1 MCRTRMQIDLIDALR
16 RVLAVHELQITPLV
30 EPFDQLH
37 RFDYGL
43 RDALDP
49 QFDWKLMGRT
59 LLEST
64 PERALLLMEGTFG
77 MRYFIFRMPDEQ
89 DKAYIIGPWRS
100 AASREQLQKNL
111 EWFGVRTSQQ
121 MRDLVE
127 NFYSGIYLMEDESLF
142 GQTVLS
148 LLSAAFP
155 HVDGREDFHIE
166 MRKELLPF
174 NFTAVDLGETHL
186 EASAGLSRTM
196 LEERYNNESDLMDA
210 VAQGDIEKAMKIV
223 ERHRRFRYSD
233 DRFFND
239 LQELRNSL
247 IVLNVLLRKSIQ
259 RAEVHPCYIDTLS
272 AGYYQRIRTV
282 TVEQGPGAAGRD
294 ACGLLP
300 LCAGVCAAQLFALDP
315 QCDQLYQSE
324 PGGIAVPAGAGRAV
338 LYQPELPVQP
348 VPQRGRGDA
357 GGVHQLQPDEAGCW
371 DADRVQPF
379 HYSHCR
385 KSGHL

>member
-1 MCRTRMQIDLIDALR
+1 
-16 RVLAVHELQITPLV
+16 
-30 EPFDQLH
+30 
-37 RFDYGL
+37 
-43 RDALDP
+43 
-49 QFDWKLMGRT
+49 MGRT

-100 AASREQLQKNL
+100 AASRSSCKNL

-127 NFYSGIYLMEDESLF
+127 NFYGGIYLMEDESLF

-196 LEERYNNESDLMDA
+196 LEERYNNRVGPDGCCGAGAISKGNE
-210 VAQGDIEKAMKIV
+210 
-223 ERHRRFRYSD
+223 
-233 DRFFND
+233 DR
-239 LQELRNSL
+239 
-247 IVLNVLLRKSIQ
+247 
-259 RAEVHPCYIDTLS
+259 
-272 AGYYQRIRTV
+272 
-282 TVEQGPGAAGRD
+282 GAA
-294 ACGLLP
+294 P
-300 LCAGVCAAQLFALDP
+300 
-315 QCDQLYQSE
+315 
-324 PGGIAVPAGAGRAV
+324 AVP
-338 LYQPELPVQP
+338 L
-348 VPQRGRGDA
+348 QR
-357 GGVHQLQPDEAGCW
+357 
-371 DADRVQPF
+371 
-379 HYSHCR
+379 
-385 KSGHL
+385 

>member
-155 HVDGREDFHIE
+155 HVDGRGISIL
-166 MRKELLPF
+166 RCAKSCCPL
-174 NFTAVDLGETHL
+174 
-186 EASAGLSRTM
+186 
-196 LEERYNNESDLMDA
+196 
-210 VAQGDIEKAMKIV
+210 I
-223 ERHRRFRYSD
+223 
-233 DRFFND
+233 
-239 LQELRNSL
+239 LQLW
-247 IVLNVLLRKSIQ
+247 
-259 RAEVHPCYIDTLS
+259 T
-272 AGYYQRIRTV
+272 
-282 TVEQGPGAAGRD
+282 
-294 ACGLLP
+294 
-300 LCAGVCAAQLFALDP
+300 
-315 QCDQLYQSE
+315 
-324 PGGIAVPAGAGRAV
+324 
-338 LYQPELPVQP
+338 
-348 VPQRGRGDA
+348 
-357 GGVHQLQPDEAGCW
+357 
-371 DADRVQPF
+371 
-379 HYSHCR
+379 
-385 KSGHL
+385 